1 MPGRLG
7 IVQPSSLPQ
16 KQADGGRP
24 MTKHSLPNTAGNAAR
39 GAASSDGVA
48 RRSVLAALAGT
59 AALPARR
66 AMAQQPGRTGRAI
79 VGFPPGGTADA
90 VTRIYVERIRAATG
104 SQMIVDNRPG
114 AGGRLA
120 LETLKPLP
128 ADGSAFV
135 VTPAS
140 MLTIYPHL
148 YRRTLRYDPL
158 SDFTPVSPVCVFPFG
173 LAVGARHP
181 SGTLQDFIAWAKA
194 RGAVDW
200 ASPVP
205 GSMPHFIGTQ
215 LAQMA
220 GLSLNHVPYRGSA
233 PAMQDLLAGTIQ
245 AVILPIGEMTA
256 FHRGGEARLLAVS
269 SPHRLP
275 RLPEVPSFAEAG
287 LGALTHEEWYGAV
300 LPARAPAPVVAALQ
314 AAIAAAAATPELQ
327 DGLARIDIAPLVLE
341 PEAFRSRMRQ
351 EQESWGPIVAAS
363 GFNPDE

>member
-1 MPGRLG
+1 
-7 IVQPSSLPQ
+7 
-16 KQADGGRP
+16 
-24 MTKHSLPNTAGNAAR
+24 MTKRCLPNTGRNAGL
-39 GAASSDGVA
+39 GAASGDGVA
-48 RRSVLAALAGT
+48 RRSALAAIAAACAT
-59 AALPARR
+59 ATLPRR
-66 AMAQQPGRTGRAI
+66 GMAQQPSRTGRAI

-90 VTRIYVERIRAATG
+90 VTRMYVERMRAATG
-104 SQMIVDNRPG
+104 SQVIVDNRPG

-158 SDFTPVSPVCVFPFG
+158 IDFTPVSPVCVFPFG
-173 LAVGARHP
+173 FAVGARHP
-181 SGTLQDFIAWAKA
+181 SRTLPDFIAWAKA

-215 LAQMA
+215 FAQMA
-220 GLSLNHVPYRGSA
+220 GLPLNHVPYRGSA

-256 FHRGGEARLLAVS
+256 FHRGGEARLLAVT
-269 SPHRLP
+269 SPNRLP

-300 LPARAPAPVVAALQ
+300 LPARAPARVVAALQ
-314 AAIAAAAATPELQ
+314 AGIAAAAATPELQ
-327 DGLARIDIAPLVLE
+327 DALARIDLAPLVLE
-341 PEAFRSRMRQ
+341 PEAFRSRIRQ

>member
-1 MPGRLG
+1 
-7 IVQPSSLPQ
+7 
-16 KQADGGRP
+16 
-24 MTKHSLPNTAGNAAR
+24 MTKYNVPNIVWNVVPGTA
-39 GAASSDGVA
+39 STGVG
-48 RRSVLAALAGT
+48 RRSALAALAACAAAAPLRRT
-59 AALPARR
+59 A
-66 AMAQQPGRTGRAI
+66 AQQPGRTGRAI

-90 VTRIYVERIRAATG
+90 VTRMYVERIRAATG

-158 SDFTPVSPVCVFPFG
+158 TDFTPVSPVCVFPFG
-173 LAVGARHP
+173 LAVSARHP
-181 SGTLQDFIAWAKA
+181 SRTLQEFITWAKA
-194 RGAVDW
+194 RGVVDW

-215 LAQMA
+215 LARAA
-220 GLSLNHVPYRGSA
+220 GLSLNHIPYRGSA

-245 AVILPIGEMTA
+245 AALLPIGEMTA

-269 SPHRLP
+269 SPARMP
-275 RLPEVPSFAEAG
+275 RLRDVPSFAEAG
-287 LGALTHEEWYGAV
+287 LGELTHEEWYGAV

-314 AAIAAAAATPELQ
+314 AGIAAAAATPDLQ
-327 DGLARIDIAPLVLE
+327 DALARIDMAPLVLE
-341 PEAFRSRMRQ
+341 PDAFRSRMQR